1 MKKIYN
7 LQVNTSDMEAG
18 ITTRSF
24 TVSGDKGAGFILY
37 VIQEGTIKYY
47 DFADKSFELGHN
59 NIDNNLKIELKSKVY
74 NGQITFPSG
83 AATYIIKLMATQGTE
98 IQGSNKY
105 IISKS
110 ITKLASDA
118 TVTFQ
123 AATANTSNYATFPT
137 TTSSG
142 SPTEAASFSFNWDI
156 TNASTDSHGFGL
168 IPQDVI
174 YRIESNAW
182 YFTTTDTVDG
192 AITSATEVVVDD
204 VTDIVVGMIITGVSS
219 GSLSGTPYILAIDTD
234 TKTLSLNTSQTF
246 SDGKTL
252 TFKAVGPAAIKNAI
266 GLEVE
271 FVEFPEIDPTA
282 LTKTIRAGSSGTTL
296 NLNGTYGI
304 SGGVNIPVSG
314 LGIDNSSGQTTVT
327 SVSASS
333 SAGSIVVNNSQSDIA
348 AVGTVLTFSDVHQV
362 INIRGTIKILQ
373 YPTANRTINLDLDNL
388 ISVGTA
394 G

>member
-47 DFADKSFELGHN
+47 DFVDKSFELGHN

-74 NGQITFPSG
+74 SGQITFPSG

-110 ITKLASDA
+110 KTKLASDA

-142 SPTEAASFSFNWDI
+142 SPNEAASFSFNWDI

-246 SDGKTL
+246 SDGITL